1 MPANRERPNRGGK
14 PLVSVGIDCGFGA
27 PRRGVF
33 CCAYAVPRR
42 FKAMRLNKRS
52 VPNQLKRVS
61 PCAPRFDSMG
71 FGLVS
76 FRRVTVDSSIQ
87 VGVSGPTVWVKVEGK
102 GSFLNSGNLKEFA
115 REMLDRGYR
124 EFVVDLA
131 DCAMMDSTFMGTMAS
146 VALRLKEIGQG
157 HLHIVHCGNRSQQL
171 LSGLG
176 LDQIFDI
183 HSDGTR
189 APECE
194 ALEQGSK
201 IQTIDSRKREQ
212 TETMLEA
219 HEALCEAAPENIL
232 RFKDVL
238 DFLRQDLHHETSSK

>member
-1 MPANRERPNRGGK
+1 MAVSVNRERADRCGK
-14 PLVSVGIDCGFGA
+14 SLLYVGVRSNGRVPSSSIVLPDA
-27 PRRGVF
+27 AF
-33 CCAYAVPRR
+33 CVPGSES
-42 FKAMRLNKRS
+42 FPEAFL
-52 VPNQLKRVS
+52 S
-61 PCAPRFDSMG
+61 PASIDSMPS
-71 FGLVS
+71 GLI
-76 FRRVTVDSSIQ
+76 FWLVTVDSSIQ

-146 VALRLKEIGQG
+146 VALRLKELGHG
-157 HLHIVHCGNRSQQL
+157 HLHIVHCGNRSHEL

-183 HSDGTR
+183 RVDGSS
-189 APECE
+189 APECGAFEPAPAGNLQE
-194 ALEQGSK
+194 ARKQEQA
-201 IQTIDSRKREQ
+201 
-212 TETMLEA
+212 ETMLEA
-219 HEALCEAAPENIL
+219 HEALCEAAPENIF

-238 DFLRQDLHHETSSK
+238 DFLRQDLHREKPLK

>member
-1 MPANRERPNRGGK
+1 M
-14 PLVSVGIDCGFGA
+14 
-27 PRRGVF
+27 
-33 CCAYAVPRR
+33 
-42 FKAMRLNKRS
+42 
-52 VPNQLKRVS
+52 
-61 PCAPRFDSMG
+61 
-71 FGLVS
+71 
-76 FRRVTVDSSIQ
+76 DSSIQ

-146 VALRLKEIGQG
+146 VALRLRELGHG
-157 HLHIVHCGNRSQQL
+157 HLHIIHCGNRSQEL

-183 HSDGTR
+183 R
-189 APECE
+189 ANGAGPPECG
-194 ALEQGSK
+194 ALERTTAVQSPEDK
-201 IQTIDSRKREQ
+201 KREQ
-212 TETMLEA
+212 AETMLEA

-238 DFLRQDLHHETSSK
+238 DFLRHDLHHEAPSK

>member
-1 MPANRERPNRGGK
+1 
-14 PLVSVGIDCGFGA
+14 
-27 PRRGVF
+27 
-33 CCAYAVPRR
+33 
-42 FKAMRLNKRS
+42 
-52 VPNQLKRVS
+52 
-61 PCAPRFDSMG
+61 
-71 FGLVS
+71 
-76 FRRVTVDSSIQ
+76 
-87 VGVSGPTVWVKVEGK
+87 VKVEGK

-146 VALRLKEIGQG
+146 VALRLKELGHG
-157 HLHIVHCGNRSQQL
+157 HLHIVHCGNRSQEL

-183 HSDGTR
+183 RANGAGPPDCGALER
-189 APECE
+189 AP
-194 ALEQGSK
+194 AVQSPA
-201 IQTIDSRKREQ
+201 DRKKEQ

-219 HEALCEAAPENIL
+219 HEALCEAASENIL

-238 DFLRQDLHHETSSK
+238 DFLRQDLHHETPLK

>member
-1 MPANRERPNRGGK
+1 MALR
-14 PLVSVGIDCGFGA
+14 
-27 PRRGVF
+27 
-33 CCAYAVPRR
+33 
-42 FKAMRLNKRS
+42 
-52 VPNQLKRVS
+52 
-61 PCAPRFDSMG
+61 
-71 FGLVS
+71 LVS
-76 FRRVTVDSSIQ
+76 FGRVTVDSSIQ
-87 VGVSGPTVWVKVEGK
+87 VGVRGPTVWVKVEGR

-124 EFVVDLA
+124 EFVIDLA

-146 VALRLKEIGQG
+146 IALRLKELGHG

-183 HSDGTR
+183 HSDGAH
-189 APECE
+189 APECD
-194 ALEQGSK
+194 ALEQATRD
-201 IQTIDSRKREQ
+201 QAPHSRKREEA
-212 TETMLEA
+212 ETMLEA
-219 HEALCEAAPENIL
+219 HEALCEAAAENIF